1 MNACNQLIRGTLRH
15 RAGPPSRLLNS
26 TSIFS
31 PPSCTVVKVYGFE
44 PAPLMLPHI
53 RSQPYSGTTF
63 ICHDHHDHHAVEMP
77 NLKKSTEV
85 SSQGREKE
93 LGEVQEND
101 IDDEVRDVAAMHY
114 YFGQIFLVNIM
125 MQQSAKMKNCYSA
138 WNTSSWGYCKC
149 NSNI

>member
-44 PAPLMLPHI
+44 PAPLMMPHI

-93 LGEVQEND
+93 LGEDQEND
-101 IDDEVRDVAAMHY
+101 IDDEVEWEDMFVQGPGPKQEQEWGGPTRGGRMQEPTR
-114 YFGQIFLVNIM
+114 FGDWERKGRCTDF
-125 MQQSAKMKNCYSA
+125 
-138 WNTSSWGYCKC
+138 
-149 NSNI
+149 